1 MTMTPDEMLAEA
13 AGLRAGAEYLETQA
27 EAERNSA
34 QLIYSMGD
42 CIRAHARADEWDKEA
57 KRDRRK
63 AEELELRATLAR

>member
-1 MTMTPDEMLAEA
+1 MMMTPDQMVAEA
-13 AGLRAGAEYLETQA
+13 AGLRAGAEYLEQQA

-42 CIRAHARADEWDKEA
+42 AIRAHSRADEWDKEA

-63 AEELELRATLAR
+63 AADLELRATLAR